1 MIQDEI
7 REGLYAICRLLLDYG
22 ATENCRAVPS
32 IKLGAATNGVSQILT
47 YLDSKG
53 CVISIPDSPDEPD
66 DFYYGEKGPP
76 IIKDGMAIVKPLI
89 KE

>member
-7 REGLYAICRLLLDYG
+7 REAIAKLFVIARKEGELTKYADGIAD
-22 ATENCRAVPS
+22 ADEA
-32 IKLGAATNGVSQILT
+32 LT

>member
-7 REGLYAICRLLLDYG
+7 RKRIKDY
-22 ATENCRAVPS
+22 
-32 IKLGAATNGVSQILT
+32 IKDGVEQSLPYGFITQEILS

>member
-7 REGLYAICRLLLDYG
+7 RDGIAHIIQSYYG
-22 ATENCRAVPS
+22 DTIEIPLANDIV
-32 IKLGAATNGVSQILT
+32 K